1 MHTKGPTMSKESTAH
16 NTDYTAEEA
25 CNTLIDWLLDRT
37 DLERPVWLDAIN
49 AIRTRVQDAIEGEE

>member
-1 MHTKGPTMSKESTAH
+1 MSKESTAQG